1 MDNREFEYDDISG
14 QILTETVK
22 GETQKAIKKSY
33 QYDSD
38 GLTTGF
44 AIKVGDKTQLALAY
58 EYDGESKLQTV
69 RQTDG
74 GADRLVVSYEYDANG
89 ALIRENG
96 RKIRTDYRYNVG
108 GTLSQ
113 MVNHSGDGVLLS
125 RYDADYQKNG
135 QKTKETE
142 EVRGTDGITE
152 KSSSGYRYDCLGRL
166 TKETHTGTGEINYTY
181 DAHNNRKEMTT
192 EDQIIS
198 YKYNKNGELLRTDT
212 LNRKTERDDVTLY
225 RQDANGNQLATIKRK
240 KIDRTKQ
247 GPQFDLNVTLGA
259 NRLNENV
266 VNHYNAWNQN
276 TETLTKNYKVQ
287 YTYDDEGLR
296 SSKTVNGKK
305 TVYIWDGD
313 RLVMELDAK
322 GNVKRRYIWGQN
334 LACTDTGMG
343 TETKHYVLDPHGSVV
358 QLVNDDGS
366 IARRYRYDAFG
377 NETKP
382 DQKDDNPFRYCGE
395 YYNKETDTLYLRARE
410 YDAGTGR
417 FLTADTYTG
426 EAEDIGSLNL
436 YTYCYNDSV
445 NMVDPTGHWGRHRE
459 KGIKG
464 KVFTHRF
471 MTEMAYPVTMAVAV
485 TEAVAKM
492 KFQSLKNWQY
502 SKILDGTILPDFVRS
517 GSPGIYQSVYGNKK
531 GDLYKGYEKYK
542 TKKLM
547 KYSLFIAG
555 NKKKDE
561 KVNNIFHGKSEKA
574 LEDLKKEAKK
584 EIAAADKSKTDAGE
598 KSLFLGC
605 VLHSIQDYYA
615 HSYKGDLQEFK
626 DKKGKGVSQEKIQFN
641 IDWVKYPYKVH
652 ESKKYK
658 KKRRNLH
665 TKTKDNPYSEFGLN
679 EEGKWD
685 WISTKEPTEEELE
698 NDKKNSIKKNE
709 RYEAA
714 YCATVSYLLELL
726 VKIK

>member
-1 MDNREFEYDDISG
+1 M
-14 QILTETVK
+14 
-22 GETQKAIKKSY
+22 
-33 QYDSD
+33 
-38 GLTTGF
+38 
-44 AIKVGDKTQLALAY
+44 
-58 EYDGESKLQTV
+58 

-74 GADRLVVSYEYDANG
+74 GTDRLVASYEYDANG

-152 KSSSGYRYDCLGRL
+152 KSSSGYKYDCLGRL

-240 KIDRTKQ
+240 KIDRTKK

-305 TVYIWDGD
+305 TVYVWDGG

-445 NMVDPTGHWGRHRE
+445 NMVDPTGHWGRHYE
-459 KGIKG
+459 KGISD

-471 MTEMAYPVTMAVAV
+471 MTEQIYTGMFWLNKRVGKLFKSEFVN
-485 TEAVAKM
+485 
-492 KFQSLKNWQY
+492 FNDWRRRR
-502 SKILDGTILPDFVRS
+502 ILDGSILPDFVRS
-517 GSPGIYQSVYGNKK
+517 GKPEIYQSVYGNKK
-531 GDLYKGYEKYK
+531 GVIYKGYENYRS
-542 TKKLM
+542 KKIM
-547 KYSLFIAG
+547 GYSLFVAG
-555 NKKKDE
+555 NKKEDKKEDK
-561 KVNNIFHGKSEKA
+561 KVNNIFHGKSYKA
-574 LEDLKKEAKK
+574 LDNLKRKAKEK
-584 EIAAADKSKTDAGE
+584 IAAADKSKADTGE

-615 HSYKGDLQEFK
+615 HSYMGDLQEFK
-626 DKKGKGVSQEKIQFN
+626 ATKGKDAEEQVIVFNKDWADYFKKMEEIEEKYGGGKLNRRQKLN
-641 IDWVKYPYKVH
+641 KKSDKRKVKKERKEFH
-652 ESKKYK
+652 RKS
-658 KKRRNLH
+658 
-665 TKTKDNPYSEFGLN
+665 KDNPYSQFGLHK
-679 EEGKWD
+679 GKWD
-685 WISTKEPTEEELE
+685 WISTNEPTKEEVEKGV
-698 NDKKNSIKKNE
+698 NKNV
-709 RYEAA
+709 RYMFA
-714 YCATVSYLLELL
+714 YIATVKYMSNIFI
-726 VKIK
+726 KIK